1 MKYYLAIKRNGVL
14 IHVTTWMNLEN
25 MILNERIQKQKA
37 TILHDS
43 TYKMSKIGK
52 SIDRNYNS
60 SFQELREVTA
70 NTPGASFQEERNVLK
85 LDSRDDCTT

>member
-52 SIDRNYNS
+52 SID
-60 SFQELREVTA
+60 
-70 NTPGASFQEERNVLK
+70 K
-85 LDSRDDCTT
+85 L